1 MEENTEKPSEPSR
14 GRVTVFGDSV
24 FQAPLLDTEKA
35 RTVVIR
41 DKDGQPVAFMA
52 RIVDDTWCFSSKADS
67 DWNDVKIRFGVS

>member
-1 MEENTEKPSEPSR
+1 MSEPSKTPDIPSR